1 MRRNEIQLML
11 AQQTAI
17 QADLS
22 ALRTDTGKALT
33 RLEVI
38 DARNKGADSL
48 HLDQETRIRM
58 LEASRWKLYGAA
70 GVIATVISAGGTW
83 VGILLTHH

>member
-1 MRRNEIQLML
+1 MRRNETHLML
-11 AQQTAI
+11 AQQAAI

-38 DARNKGADSL
+38 DTRNKSADSL
-48 HLDQETRIRM
+48 HLDQETRIRI

-70 GVIATVISAGGTW
+70 AVVAAVVSAGGTW
-83 VGILLTHH
+83 AGILLTHH